1 VSADIQEAARGLR
14 RCLNRKD
21 AAAYMGVCVK
31 TFDEIRHL
39 FAVSVAGNIRYDV
52 VLMDK
57 YIDLHRVLAA

>member
-1 VSADIQEAARGLR
+1 
-14 RCLNRKD
+14 
-21 AAAYMGVCVK
+21 MGVCVK